1 MSHHPRRTTTRLAA
15 LLAAPLLLLAACG
28 DDDDDAAS
36 DTTAAAAT
44 AAPDTDA
51 PATDA
56 PATDAPATD
65 APGTSTAG
73 GGADLADVSLTVGSA
88 NFPENELLA
97 EVYAQALEANGA
109 TVDRQLN
116 IGNRET
122 YYAAIEGGEIQ
133 LLPEYT
139 NSLLSFLLRQ
149 RDESPT
155 ATNIEEQVAALREE
169 LPDNLTVLDASTAE
183 DKDVIV
189 CNAETA
195 EQYGLETLSDLA
207 EVSGEITL
215 GAPPEF
221 AERTPFGIPGFQELY
236 GAEFAEF
243 VPLEIGPP
251 IVDALTSNAINCGN
265 LFSTMSVITTEGF
278 VALEDDKT
286 IVPNEAVLPL
296 IATELAENEGVA
308 SVLNEVSATLDT
320 DGLKELMVRVEADA
334 EAPADVAGD
343 WLAENGL
350 A

>member
-1 MSHHPRRTTTRLAA
+1 MRRTTTRLAA
-15 LLAAPLLLLAACG
+15 LLVAPLLMLAACG
-28 DDDDDAAS
+28 DDDDAGS
-36 DTTAAAAT
+36 DAT
-44 AAPDTDA
+44 AAPAPDA
-51 PATDA
+51 
-56 PATDAPATD
+56 
-65 APGTSTAG
+65 TAESG
-73 GGADLADVSLTVGSA
+73 GGADLSDVTLTVGSA

-97 EVYAQALEANGA
+97 EIYAQALEANGA
-109 TVDRQLN
+109 TVERELN

-122 YYAAIEGGEIQ
+122 YFAAIEADEIQ

-155 ATNIEEQVAALREE
+155 ATNIDEQVAALREE
-169 LPDNLTVLDASTAE
+169 LPDNLTVLDASSAE

-195 EQYGLETLSDLA
+195 EQYGLVTLTDLA
-207 EVSGEITL
+207 AVSGEITL

-221 AERTPFGIPGFQELY
+221 AERTPFGLPGLQELY

-243 VPLEIGPP
+243 VPLDIGPP
-251 IVDALTSNAINCGN
+251 IVDALASNAINCGN

-278 VALEDDKT
+278 VALEDDQT

-296 IATELAENEGVA
+296 IATEPADNEGVA
-308 SVLNEVSATLDT
+308 AVLNEVSATLDT
-320 DGLKELMVRVEADA
+320 DGLKALMVQVEAEA
-334 EAPADVAGD
+334 QAPADVAGQ
-343 WLAENGL
+343 WLSENGL

>member
-1 MSHHPRRTTTRLAA
+1 MRRTTTRLAA
-15 LLAAPLLLLAACG
+15 LLVAPLLVLAACG
-28 DDDDDAAS
+28 DDDDDDAS
-36 DTTAAAAT
+36 SDT
-44 AAPDTDA
+44 AAPETDA
-51 PATDA
+51 PETAA
-56 PATDAPATD
+56 PGTE
-65 APGTSTAG
+65 APGTSAESG
-73 GGADLADVSLTVGSA
+73 GGADLSDVTLTVGSA

-97 EVYAQALEANGA
+97 EIYAQALEANGA
-109 TVDRQLN
+109 SVERELN

-155 ATNIEEQVAALREE
+155 ATNIEEQVTALREE

-195 EQYGLETLSDLA
+195 EEYGLTDLSSLA

-221 AERTPFGIPGFQELY
+221 AERTPFGLPGLQELY

-251 IVDALTSNAINCGN
+251 IVDALKSNAINCGN

-278 VALEDDKT
+278 VALDDDMT

-296 IATELAENEGVA
+296 IATELADNEAVA
-308 SVLNEVSATLDT
+308 SVLNAVSAALDT
-320 DGLKELMVRVEADA
+320 DGLKALMVQVEAEA
-334 EAPADVAGD
+334 QAPADVAGQ
-343 WLAENGL
+343 WLSENGF